1 MFDGVLDLSLELI
14 VVLVATAGL
23 EVDQKAELVV
33 KSEQLVLLACVDFQ
47 LGLEARGVTASHQV
61 GGSAVETVAI
71 FGDVCLNANTV
82 LFINDSVL
90 VVGLGAIL
98 ANHFGLLNINK
109 DLIWEA
115 DVDESVQTATVLLE
129 KLSFLRLVWVVN
141 KDEAFL
147 SSRGK
152 SEKLDRDLLGDD
164 FLLVARSD
172 DLTDFIEEGV
182 LEVGILVCFTGG
194 VLHELGNGHD
204 GHTYINGE
212 PK

>member
-1 MFDGVLDLSLELI
+1 M
-14 VVLVATAGL
+14 
-23 EVDQKAELVV
+23 
-33 KSEQLVLLACVDFQ
+33 
-47 LGLEARGVTASHQV
+47 
-61 GGSAVETVAI
+61 
-71 FGDVCLNANTV
+71 
-82 LFINDSVL
+82 
-90 VVGLGAIL
+90 
-98 ANHFGLLNINK
+98 
-109 DLIWEA
+109 
-115 DVDESVQTATVLLE
+115 DESVQTATVLLE